1 MSGNTTTAPDE
12 AARMAAVRRYEVLD
26 TPPDGA
32 YDRIAAIAARVC
44 GTPISTIT
52 IVDVDRIWFRAAHGL
67 EVDEIGRDPGLCAS
81 AILHPGPYV
90 VEDAVNDPRA
100 LENPL
105 VRGELGLRFY
115 AAVPLTSGDGHRLG
129 TLNVIDTEPRKL
141 TADQLATLDDLARVV
156 MDELEMRLEARRSVA
171 LAARREA
178 AEFRDH
184 LLSGL
189 THEMRTPLAVLHG
202 IVAMDDAWGPGHGEH
217 MREVARRHV
226 RQLDWLVAQ
235 FLEFGRLEDGRVPA
249 VRLDVVDPAA
259 CVEEAVAVFSD
270 RTDIVVHGESVPAVM
285 ADERRTVQVLL
296 EVLHHAIRANPREGV
311 HVEIGPAEPGMV
323 AIAVTDHGVPLPDE
337 RLARLLA
344 SPRHR
349 PGPDDR
355 STIGLYV
362 ARAVMEAQHGSLRA
376 GRAEGHGTRMTLRL
390 PVAG

>member
-270 RTDIVVHGESVPAVM
+270 RTDIVVHAETVPAVM